1 MLPATGGK
9 FRAAGGAGLGLLG
22 RVVGMAVLAPWFAL
36 RAVGGLVGR
45 TLPAPVRQAFQAVGA
60 AFLQHREPDPV
71 QLAEAFGG
79 DFRRRF
85 ATEDRP
91 GPAFEPTS
99 YRSALQKAR
108 REFRFLVAYLHAAE
122 HPASNSFCRNVLCD
136 PAVAGA
142 LGDSFVVWGG
152 DMRETEAFGVAQR
165 LRVCSFPALVV
176 LSQTGS
182 SQTVMVC
189 SVEGPIDAEDL
200 VALLAEV
207 LDEQGSALV
216 AARAEEDSWRAD
228 RNIREE
234 QDAAYEASLRADQ
247 EREARR
253 LAEEEAAGEV
263 ARAEEA
269 RQAEERERAAAEV
282 ERLAAL
288 TRRREEKEGA
298 LEAEPAAGPDVA
310 SVSIRLPDGSR
321 TVRRFA
327 RDAQVARVFDYV
339 DTLPSLLAIKYSLV
353 SNFPRQVYS
362 RESHQGA
369 TVQAAGLHP
378 QAALFVQAEDS

>member
-1 MLPATGGK
+1 M
-9 FRAAGGAGLGLLG
+9 GLLG

-45 TLPAPVRQAFQAVGA
+45 ALPAPVRQALQGVGA
-60 AFLQHREPDPV
+60 ALLQHREPDPA
-71 QLAEAFGG
+71 QLAEAFGE
-79 DFRRRF
+79 DFRQRF
-85 ATEDRP
+85 AAENRP

-122 HPASNSFCRNVLCD
+122 HPDSEGFCRDVLCD

-142 LGDSFVVWGG
+142 LGASFVVWGG
-152 DMRETEAFGVAQR
+152 DMRETEAFVAAQR
-165 LRVCSFPALVV
+165 LRVCAFPALVV
-176 LSQTGS
+176 LNLTGASQIAL
-182 SQTVMVC
+182 VC
-189 SVEGPIDAEDL
+189 SVEGPIDAEGL

-207 LDEQGSALV
+207 LDEQGAVLV

-247 EREARR
+247 EREAQR
-253 LAEEEAAGEV
+253 LAEEEAAGEA

-269 RQAEERERAAAEV
+269 QRAEEREQAAAEV

-327 RDAQVARVFDYV
+327 GDAQVARVFDYV
-339 DTLPSLLAIKYSLV
+339 DTLPSVPAIKYSLV
-353 SNFPRQVYS
+353 SSFPRQVYT

-369 TVQAAGLHP
+369 TVLAAGLHP